1 MTSCAA
7 ATLTALFSAE
17 GLPARLRVARRFL
30 AIPAGSVW
38 EWDATQGAHVDASG
52 ADRVLL
58 APVARM
64 MLREGRAHA
73 C

>member
-1 MTSCAA
+1 
-7 ATLTALFSAE
+7 
-17 GLPARLRVARRFL
+17 L

-38 EWDATQGAHVDASG
+38 EWDAAQGAHVDASG

-64 MLREGRAHA
+64 MLRQGWASAEGTP
-73 C
+73 